1 MQGRTAESEIL
12 RMFKKVFWQGRSE
25 RRGEA
30 YCFCTSSLGAKRERS
45 QKPFSTSDRK
55 GATGFDG
62 DTEVSGACRALGV
75 S

>member
-1 MQGRTAESEIL
+1 MAESEIL

-30 YCFCTSSLGAKRERS
+30 YCFCTSSLGAMRERS

-55 GATGFDG
+55 GATGIDG
-62 DTEVSGACRALGV
+62 DTKVSGACRALGV